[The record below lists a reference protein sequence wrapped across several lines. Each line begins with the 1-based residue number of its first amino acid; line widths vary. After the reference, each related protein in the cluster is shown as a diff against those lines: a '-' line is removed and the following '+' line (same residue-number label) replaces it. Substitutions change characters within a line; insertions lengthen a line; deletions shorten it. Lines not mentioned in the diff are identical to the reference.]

1 MSAKFHE
8 RQLILKS
15 TFNGDSLK
23 FWYNSRK
30 YANLICLGQRHFDE
44 SVTLDSLPLTDP
56 EHFGNNVQAKDMF
69 NSNIFTTDDTTTG
82 TFLLENFKYRG
93 VELIRTELIRTTFG

>member
-1 MSAKFHE
+1 M
-8 RQLILKS
+8 
-15 TFNGDSLK
+15 
-23 FWYNSRK
+23 
-30 YANLICLGQRHFDE
+30 
-44 SVTLDSLPLTDP
+44 TLDSLPLTDP

-93 VELIRTELIRTTFG
+93 VELIRTELVRTTFG

>member
-15 TFNGDSLK
+15 TFKIEKVQSL
-23 FWYNSRK
+23 RK

>member
-1 MSAKFHE
+1 M
-8 RQLILKS
+8 
-15 TFNGDSLK
+15 
-23 FWYNSRK
+23 

-82 TFLLENFKYRG
+82 YF
-93 VELIRTELIRTTFG
+93 IS